1 MAVVSLGLT
10 LDMLML
16 TRFTTRLFCSVMV
29 VGLSG
34 CGATPQDSTV
44 PPGSVPQAAPASPEA
59 GRAAASPPAA
69 PATGTRP
76 SEGHEH
82 AAPHGGA
89 LVELGEEF
97 AHLELVLT
105 ASNGTLTAYAL
116 DGEAEQA
123 VRLSQPALDIVV
135 MREGAPPLVL
145 ALRPVSNELTGE
157 HDGATS
163 QFTVTSPELRQL
175 ARFEGRIQTVNI
187 RGQEFREVA
196 FRFPEGSE
204 H

>member
-1 MAVVSLGLT
+1 LAVVSLGLT

-16 TRFTTRLFCSVMV
+16 TRFTTWLFCSVMV

-34 CGATPQDSTV
+34 CRATPQDSTV
-44 PPGSVPQAAPASPEA
+44 PPGSVP
-59 GRAAASPPAA
+59 RAA
-69 PATGTRP
+69 PATAASDSAAASQPASKASGGSDTA
-76 SEGHEH
+76 GHEH

-97 AHLELVLT
+97 AHLELVLS
-105 ASNGTLTAYAL
+105 ASTGTLTAYAL

-123 VRLSQPALDIVV
+123 VRLAHPSLEIVV
-135 MREGAPPLVL
+135 MKEGAAPVTL
-145 ALRPVSNELTGE
+145 ALRPVANELTGE
-157 HDGATS
+157 RDGDTS
-163 QFTVTSPELRQL
+163 QFTVTSPDLRQL
-175 ARFEGRIQTVNI
+175 TRFEGRIQIVNI
-187 RGQEFREVA
+187 RGREFREVA

>member
-1 MAVVSLGLT
+1 
-10 LDMLML
+10 MLMI
-16 TRFTTRLFCSVMV
+16 TRFATPLLCCVMV
-29 VGLSG
+29 VALVG
-34 CGATPQDSTV
+34 CGTTSQDSTATRGSAS
-44 PPGSVPQAAPASPEA
+44 PGVAATAGSDAGAASQPARPAS
-59 GRAAASPPAA
+59 GSS
-69 PATGTRP
+69 AT
-76 SEGHEH
+76 EGHEH
-82 AAPHGGA
+82 TAPHGGA

-97 AHLELVLT
+97 AHLEIVLA
-105 ASNGTLTAYAL
+105 ASTGTLTAYAL

-135 MREGAPPLVL
+135 MREGAAPLVL
-145 ALRPVSNELTGE
+145 ALRPVANELTGE
-157 HDGATS
+157 RDGDTS
-163 QFTVTSPELRQL
+163 QFAVTSPELRQL